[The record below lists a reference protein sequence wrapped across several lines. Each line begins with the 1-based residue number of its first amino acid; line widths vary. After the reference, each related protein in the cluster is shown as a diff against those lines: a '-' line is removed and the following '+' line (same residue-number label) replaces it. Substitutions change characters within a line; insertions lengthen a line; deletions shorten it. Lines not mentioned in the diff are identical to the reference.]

1 MFKPP
6 ILAAATLLL
15 AALPPAGAAGPAP
28 IGAKARASSCTTCSQ
43 TTPSIAGLASG
54 EFLIA
59 WEGES
64 SIDAKGVVGRL
75 FKNTGM
81 PKAADFQINKGVVP
95 PEQFDVA
102 AAGDATGYVA
112 AWSSVANA
120 NSDVFAQRYSLAGV
134 PQGTPILVN
143 VDNPALPP
151 YADFNPTIGRTAGGG
166 FVIAWIRYL
175 PPGATT
181 PGTDPEIQ
189 IRRFDKNGVALG
201 APVKL
206 NTRLVNGDRP
216 DLCVD
221 STGQIDVAWTT
232 ADGFP
237 LFQPNHKGVS
247 LRRISAAGVLQ
258 GAETIVA
265 PPLAS
270 NAQMNISCGTGG
282 NFVIVWE
289 SDQPPAIDRFDILG
303 ARYTKLGR
311 RVGNVFRVN
320 SVTAENQRNPAVS
333 HDSKGN
339 FVVVWEHN
347 LTFGGAING
356 RRFSVAGVATGTDF
370 AVDTYPSGN
379 PRSIEPEIAHVGT
392 AGNFVVAFQD
402 GLQGV
407 WMRRF
412 TPGTPFLAQAGVAD
426 PAEAAEAADIAD
438 PEPQE

>member
-6 ILAAATLLL
+6 ILAAATLLFG
-15 AALPPAGAAGPAP
+15 ALSPAGAAGPAP
-28 IGAKARASSCTTCSQ
+28 IGAKARVSSCTTCSQ
-43 TTPSIAGLASG
+43 TAPSIAGLASS
-54 EFLIA
+54 EFLIG

-64 SIDAKGVVGRL
+64 SLDAKGVVGRL
-75 FKNTGM
+75 FKNTGA
-81 PKAADFQINKGVVP
+81 PRAADFQINKGVLP
-95 PEQFDVA
+95 PEQFDISV
-102 AAGDATGYVA
+102 AGDATGYAA
-112 AWSSVANA
+112 AWSAVDDG
-120 NSDVFAQRYSLAGV
+120 NSDIFVQRYSLAGV
-134 PQGTPILVN
+134 PQGTPIRVN
-143 VDNPALPP
+143 VDDPALPP
-151 YADFNPTIGRTAGGG
+151 YFDFNPVVRRTAGGG
-166 FVIAWIRYL
+166 FVISWIRFL

-181 PGTDPEIQ
+181 PGTNPEIL
-189 IRRFDKNGVALG
+189 IRRFNSTGVAL
-201 APVKL
+201 AVPLKL

-221 STGQIDVAWTT
+221 TNGQIDVAWTS

-247 LRRISAAGVLQ
+247 MRRVSSAGALL
-258 GAETIVA
+258 GAEVVVA
-265 PPLAS
+265 APTAS
-270 NAQMNISCGTGG
+270 NAQVNISCGTGG

-289 SDQPPAIDRFDILG
+289 SDKAPAVDRFDILG

-347 LTFGGAING
+347 LVSGGAINA

-370 AVDTYPSGN
+370 AIDTYSPGE
-379 PRSIEPEIAHVGT
+379 PRSIEPEIGHIGT

-412 TPGTPFLAQAGVAD
+412 SPGTPFLAQTAETAAEE
-426 PAEAAEAADIAD
+426 PAE
-438 PEPQE
+438 